1 MHREK
6 GMIIVA
12 DQLLSGFSVFIH
24 LCILLIFGFGEK
36 DERIKNISWS
46 VPIPPDLL
54 SRLRDFSPLSISRT
68 SGIYLDD
75 VFDILNGT
83 KDRTAP
89 EVIEKLY
96 DTMEKLQERDMQ
108 LDKEAARM
116 AYMIRGFEALEQK
129 DQEKEKE
136 KPALPEKTRQKL
148 S

>member
-12 DQLLSGFSVFIH
+12 DQLVSGCFIFIQ
-24 LCILLIFGFGEK
+24 LCIIFIFGFGEK
-36 DERIKNISWS
+36 DEKIKNISWS

-83 KDRTAP
+83 KERTAP

-96 DTMEKLQERDMQ
+96 NAMEKLQERDMQ
-108 LDKEAARM
+108 LDREAARM

-129 DQEKEKE
+129 DLEKE
-136 KPALPEKTRQKL
+136 KPALPEKAQKK
-148 S
+148 SS